1 MNKDLEEMLA
11 KTRNDM
17 RVMEE
22 RLTKLEAEIKKRTFE
37 LAKLDF
43 KIVRMEEYHQKQFK
57 EIDERRMRGRNR
69 DGFN

>member
-1 MNKDLEEMLA
+1 
-11 KTRNDM
+11 M

-22 RLTKLEAEIKKRTFE
+22 RLDRLEADIKKRTYE

-43 KIVRMEEYHQKQFK
+43 NIERMDEYHQKQFK
-57 EIDERRMRGRNR
+57 EIDERRIRGRNR

>member
-43 KIVRMEEYHQKQFK
+43 NIERMDEYHQKQFK

-69 DGFN
+69 DCV